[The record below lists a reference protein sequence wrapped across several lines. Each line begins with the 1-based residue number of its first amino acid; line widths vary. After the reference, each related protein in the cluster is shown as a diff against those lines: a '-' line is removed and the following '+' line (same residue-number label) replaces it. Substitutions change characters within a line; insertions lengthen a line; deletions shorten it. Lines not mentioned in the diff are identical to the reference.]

1 MRTKDYISATTLS
14 RKTSATLEAF
24 DRGET
29 EKMIILKNNE
39 PKAVLLSMEAY
50 EAMKEEIEDLR
61 LVSLALARLE
71 TFDPK
76 RALNHEQMM
85 EKFAK

>member
-1 MRTKDYISATTLS
+1 MRETTYISATTLA
-14 RKTSATLEAF
+14 KKAAMTLDAL

-29 EKMIILKNNE
+29 EKMIILKNNA

-50 EAMKEEIEDLR
+50 EAMEEEIEDLR
-61 LVSLALARLE
+61 LASLAMIRQESFQREKAVSH
-71 TFDPK
+71 
-76 RALNHEQMM
+76 AAMM

>member
-1 MRTKDYISATTLS
+1 MRAKDYISATTLS
-14 RKTSATLEAF
+14 KKTSATLEAF
-24 DRGET
+24 ERGET

-39 PKAVLLSMEAY
+39 PRAVLLSMEAY

-61 LVSLALARLE
+61 LVSLTLARLD